1 MGFWDWLI
9 VLVPLAFVMGMAWY
23 SKRFIRGVADFL
35 AAGRVCGRYV
45 IAVAGVSVSLSVMN
59 LVANAEVYYKTG
71 FAISFWNNILLP
83 VYTVLALTGF
93 CYYRFRETRSMSV
106 GQFLEMRYNRP
117 LRVFASGLRTFSE
130 IITNMICPA
139 ITARFFIY
147 LLGCPD
153 HLNICGFQISVF
165 ALVII
170 TVLIISISIIWMGGT
185 LALLISDTLQSLI
198 SYPIFAIFV
207 IFILCK
213 FSYTGEIVPVMS
225 DRIAGESFISP
236 FDISSLRDFNLFA
249 LVVTVFTS
257 ILNHASWIGASTT
270 SAGRTPHEQKMAG
283 ILGTWRNGFSLLF
296 YILIAILLLVV
307 LNHRNYAATAKNIRD
322 AVSMRI
328 TDEKIPS
335 AEMRS
340 KLKENIAKIPEQLH
354 EIGKNTP
361 LSQEKNL
368 DTVYF
373 RTVHDTLDHTPGGN
387 ALFQEFRTLYN
398 QMLLPVTVREILPAG
413 LIGLFALL
421 MIMLMISTDSTRI
434 FSSSITLVQDVVLPL
449 CKEKQLSSTRHI
461 LLLRA
466 MSALVGVIF
475 FCGSFFMAQLD
486 YINLFCI
493 IMTSIWLGGAGPVMV
508 FGLYSRR
515 GSATGAFAS
524 LFTGMTVAVS
534 GILLQRNWAAT
545 VYPFLEKHHW
555 TDTIDRVL
563 RNCSA
568 PFEPYIMWRMDP
580 VKFPINSM
588 EIFFIAMFLGI
599 IAYWTGSLLSG
610 GKPFNLDRM
619 LHRGK
624 YSGKEPESAAAAEK
638 SSANFFIRIM
648 RQIVGISPDYTFSDK
663 LIAWSVFIFTFIY
676 QFGFTFII
684 VLFWHWISPRDTEW
698 WGKYFLI
705 VSLIVPGIVAAIST
719 VWFTIGG
726 IKDLKQMFRDLRKRF
741 DNPLDNGSVSG
752 HISTADIAAFEK
764 IEKNSAENE
773 EK

>member
-9 VLVPLAFVMGMAWY
+9 VLLPLTFILWMAWY

-71 FAISFWNNILLP
+71 FAMSFWNNILLP
-83 VYTVLALTGF
+83 ISMVLALSGF
-93 CYYRFRETRSMSV
+93 CYYRFRETRSMSI

-147 LLGCPD
+147 LLDWPEY
-153 HLNICGFQISVF
+153 LSIAGFQVSVF

-170 TVLIISISIIWMGGT
+170 VMLIISITIIWMGGT
-185 LALLISDTLQSLI
+185 LSLLISDTLQSLI
-198 SYPIFAIFV
+198 SYPIFTIFV

-213 FSYTGEIVPVMS
+213 FSYTDEIVPVMS
-225 DRIAGESFISP
+225 DRIAGESFINP

-249 LVVTVFTS
+249 LVVTVLTT
-257 ILNHASWIGASTT
+257 ILNHASWIGASTS

-283 ILGTWRNGFSLLF
+283 ILGTWRNGFSMLF

-307 LNHRNYAATAKNIRD
+307 LNHRNYAAVAKNIRD
-322 AVSMRI
+322 TVSLRI
-328 TDEKIPS
+328 ADEKIQS
-335 AEMRS
+335 TETLS
-340 KLKENIAKIPEQLH
+340 QLKRNINAIPVQQH
-354 EIGKNTP
+354 SIGKDTP
-361 LSQEKNL
+361 LSQDNNL
-368 DTVYF
+368 DTLYF
-373 RTVHDTLDHTPGGN
+373 NTVHDSLGHTSDGN
-387 ALFQEFRTLYN
+387 ILFQEFRTLYN
-398 QMLLPVTVREILPAG
+398 QMLLPVTVRKVLPAG

-461 LLLRA
+461 LMLRA
-466 MSALVGVIF
+466 MSVFVGMIF

-515 GSATGAFAS
+515 GNSAGAFAS
-524 LFTGMTVAVS
+524 LFTGMLIAVS
-534 GILLQRNWAAT
+534 GILLQRNWALS
-545 VYPFLEKHHW
+545 VYPFLERQQW
-555 TDTIDRVL
+555 VEIIDRGL
-563 RNCSA
+563 RICSA
-568 PFEPYIMWRMDP
+568 PFEPYIVWRMDP

-588 EIFFIAMFLGI
+588 EIFFIAMIMGI
-599 IAYWTGSLLSG
+599 LAYWIFSLLTGSS
-610 GKPFNLDRM
+610 KFNLDRM

-624 YSGKEPESAAAAEK
+624 YSDPTEK
-638 SSANFFIRIM
+638 PVTVSEARGNFLVRIL
-648 RQIVGISPDYTFSDK
+648 QKLTGISPDYTLSDK
-663 LIAWSVFIFTFIY
+663 IIAWSVFIFTFGY
-676 QFGFTFII
+676 QFCLTFAV
-684 VLFWHWISPRDTEW
+684 VLFWHWISPLNTEW
-698 WGKYFLI
+698 WGNYFLV
-705 VSLIVPGIVAAIST
+705 VSLIVPGIIAAIST
-719 VWFTIGG
+719 VWFSIGG
-726 IKDLKQMFRDLRKRF
+726 IKDLKQMFRDLRKRT

-752 HISTADIAAFEK
+752 NVSIVDIQAFEK
-764 IEKNSAENE
+764 IDKQEKRQED
-773 EK
+773 K